1 MTDSSETAD
10 SSVLVLYLPRL
21 PGATEPVVGA
31 HYGVPIHLY
40 DLLPFGCRVVVDP
53 YLGQQPGDIVSINLN
68 GETGVA
74 SKPTQSFDDSVE
86 LDIPRGKLLPG
97 MVNRLT
103 YSVIRNSSNIDTS
116 TPPLEILYNSI
127 RPGHQ
132 DKSPGEPGHS
142 ELVLL
147 LPDEIK
153 NGVGPGFVSAT
164 VCVEYPYC
172 RAYDVIRLNCNGHD
186 VYRTVQESEAPA
198 PPSHGSATPTR
209 ICFDVTSADL
219 SDDPEF
225 KFSFTVRDQLY
236 NSPDLDNPWSAVQIV
251 DVDQAG
257 QKLPAPIPREVL
269 SEAGDDPSLI
279 DLAKLGS
286 NPLSLIILTSDPRFM
301 PGDVIEATY
310 TAKVTGQ
317 PDVVVSVAGTVEVD
331 ELGQK
336 KACVLQIPNDKVIPN
351 STVHVSYRL
360 SRSTSPV
367 GTSKIA
373 TATVIGAVIELSPPS
388 IQEAS
393 GGTLNP
399 VDAANSLTA
408 VIPHYTGM
416 LGSDKVSV
424 TWTGSPGTPAAG
436 SHTTAPVDVGTVG
449 PKPIAL
455 PTSLVAYALG
465 QSVTVTY
472 TVTRGGDTWPVSP
485 QLTLPVQA
493 IPSERLTIPLIPQA
507 SQGGI
512 GPDLDLRTFSGDAQV
527 TVAPWPLIA
536 VGQRVWLRADGTALD
551 STSFSIQLNTSE
563 PVTAAQVT
571 AGLSVPVPRTQIDRL
586 RNGTTLAVILEVTF
600 NQAAEQNQATPFPQR
615 TYVVKP
621 EPLDD
626 LTRFDQG
633 HRNSWEDGPAADP
646 RDWNLSR
653 DESGRPLIGNGTY
666 TDRSAGVV
674 LQKAYRGLRIGAT
687 YEFSLDARRH
697 RSVGAGDAVPS
708 IALATDRNG
717 LISPANIL
725 STPAWR
731 TLTGTF
737 VATTTIMQLQV
748 VSNQSSGIG
757 NDYYVTDIRVRML

>member
-53 YLGQQPGDIVSINLN
+53 YLGQEPGDIVSINLN
-68 GETGVA
+68 GEAGVA
-74 SKPTQSFDDSVE
+74 SKPTLGIDDAVE

-116 TPPLEILYNSI
+116 APPLEILYNSI

-279 DLAKLGS
+279 DLAKLGP

-336 KACVLQIPNDKVIPN
+336 RACVLQIPNDKVIPN

-367 GTSKIA
+367 GTSTIA
-373 TATVIGAVIELSPPS
+373 TATVIGAVLQLPPPS
-388 IQEAS
+388 IQQAS

-424 TWTGSPGTPAAG
+424 TWTGAPGTPAAG

-449 PKPIAL
+449 EKPIDL
-455 PTSLVAYALG
+455 PSEVVAYSLG
-465 QSVTVTY
+465 KPVTVTY
-472 TVTRGGDTWPVSP
+472 TVTREGSTWPPSLP
-485 QLTLPVQA
+485 LTFTVLDLPA
-493 IPSERLTIPLIPQA
+493 AALPRPLIVDA
-507 SQGGI
+507 ANGGAGAEFNI
-512 GPDLDLRTFSGDAQV
+512 ESFAADSLVSV
-527 TVAPWPLIA
+527 EPWPLIA
-536 VGQRVWLRADGTALD
+536 AGQYVWLRGEGTDLSGIPFTIDLYSARPL
-551 STSFSIQLNTSE
+551 SAGE
-563 PVTAAQVT
+563 VT
-571 AGLSVPVPRTQIDRL
+571 AGLSVTLARTQIDRL
-586 RNGTTLAVILEVTF
+586 RNGSDIKLFLEVTF
-600 NQAAEQNQATPFPQR
+600 DRSADKGQAVVFPVR
-615 TYVVKP
+615 TYLVTP
-621 EPLDD
+621 LPLDD
-626 LTRFDQG
+626 LSRFENNNWNG
-633 HRNSWEDGPAADP
+633 WRPGPATDS
-646 RDWNLSR
+646 RDWNIGGV
-653 DESGRPLIGNGTY
+653 DGRPSLGNGTY
-666 TDRSAGVV
+666 SDNSAGIV
-674 LQKAYRGLRIGAT
+674 LLKGYTTLRIGAR
-687 YEFSLDARRH
+687 YEFSLEARRH
-697 RSVGAGDAVPS
+697 ANTADAVPS
-708 IALATDRNG
+708 VSLATKTHGR
-717 LISPANIL
+717 ISEVV
-725 STPAWR
+725 
-731 TLTGTF
+731 TLATTTWQVLRGEF
-737 VATTTIMQLQV
+737 VATARDIELHVNSHQA
-748 VSNQSSGIG
+748 SGIG
-757 NDYYVTDIRVRML
+757 NDYHVTDIRVRML